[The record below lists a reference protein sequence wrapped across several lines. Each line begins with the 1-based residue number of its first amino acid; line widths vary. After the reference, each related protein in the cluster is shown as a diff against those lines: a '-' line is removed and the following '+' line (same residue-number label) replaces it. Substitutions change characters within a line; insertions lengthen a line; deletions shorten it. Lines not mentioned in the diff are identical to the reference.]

1 MDLQCLDHIHFVVP
15 DLARAKEIYGPF
27 LRGEFVEDYGSP
39 EMNAWGG
46 WNTSGGDFIQ
56 PIDPEKPVFGGAP
69 MPSHGMTSVSFRVAD
84 IDVGI
89 QQAKDHGLTV
99 RSRVG
104 SEDIGLGKNVVQA
117 QLLPEPVS
125 RLPFEL
131 VEHQIPGDYVPLT
144 ETAVHHVECGV
155 ENLDASVAAL
165 SVILGDDFGPEGH
178 DAERGLRW
186 RRHHRLGLRLTSPL
200 EPGDAELPSAWR
212 PGLTT
217 VAFHCDDLAAAT
229 AMARAVGLTVLREDD
244 TEAGREVDC
253 EPWAGTT
260 LRLVQ
265 PRS

>member
-15 DLARAKEIYGPF
+15 DLARAKQIYGPF
-27 LRGEFVEDYGSP
+27 LRGEFVEDYGGP

-56 PIDPEKPVFGGAP
+56 PIDLSKPVFGGAP
-69 MPSHGMTSVSFRVAD
+69 MPRHGITSVSFRVAD
-84 IDVGI
+84 VDVGI
-89 QQAKDHGLTV
+89 EQARAHGLVV

-117 QLLPEPVS
+117 QLEPEPVS
-125 RLPFEL
+125 KLPFEL
-131 VEHQIPGDYVPLT
+131 VEHQLPGEYVPLT
-144 ETAVHHVECGV
+144 EAAVHHVECGV
-155 ENLDASVAAL
+155 EDLDASVEAL
-165 SVILGDDFGPEGH
+165 TVIFGDAFEAEGH

-186 RRHHRLGLRLTSPL
+186 RRHHRLGLRLTAPL
-200 EPGDAELPSAWR
+200 DPDDRELPIAWR

-229 AMARAVGLTVLREDD
+229 QLARAAGLTVLREDE

-253 EPWAGTT
+253 APWAGTT
-260 LRLVQ
+260 LRLVE
-265 PRS
+265 PRR

>member
-89 QQAKDHGLTV
+89 RQAKDHGLTV

-104 SEDIGLGKNVVQA
+104 PSTGRFLPGGTPVVRNADVGGGGNAPCSSYPPPHPPQG
-117 QLLPEPVS
+117 
-125 RLPFEL
+125 RM
-131 VEHQIPGDYVPLT
+131 
-144 ETAVHHVECGV
+144 
-155 ENLDASVAAL
+155 
-165 SVILGDDFGPEGH
+165 
-178 DAERGLRW
+178 
-186 RRHHRLGLRLTSPL
+186 RRKDSISG
-200 EPGDAELPSAWR
+200 
-212 PGLTT
+212 
-217 VAFHCDDLAAAT
+217 
-229 AMARAVGLTVLREDD
+229 
-244 TEAGREVDC
+244 
-253 EPWAGTT
+253 
-260 LRLVQ
+260 
-265 PRS
+265 